1 MPPKGS
7 PKKGKAAKEQLPGPT
22 VDEAKTLISEL
33 CSLFYDQG
41 WVGGT
46 GGGISVKAGDG
57 NIVMAPSGKHG
68 NPVAPSP
75 CCMAPTRLLCAS
87 SAA

>member
-57 NIVMAPSGKHG
+57 HIVMAPSGKHG
-68 NPVAPSP
+68 NTFAPP
-75 CCMAPTRLLCAS
+75 LYRMAPTCVLRAS
-87 SAA
+87 SAV